1 MTGAPLRD
9 SPPDMRRLLLPALL
23 AALAPGALAQTVTVD
38 TVVTRRT
45 VVDTVRAGRGG
56 AIPPTPR
63 RSTTLLLPQDRGV
76 FYVRYGEP
84 GGLRV
89 RSRNGRPVTGA
100 RPAPA
105 AGATTTVL
113 QPIVVPGGPGGVVRD
128 GITRRDLD
136 RLEDE
141 LIDAIDDRL
150 DALRDADRF
159 DRPYVPPAR
168 TPLAPPRPGA
178 QPEAPRPA
186 RPGEDVVTV
195 QEVERALL
203 DTGLFRTSRV
213 NFEFGKATLIPVSRD
228 ILRTISDVLDRYPNL
243 RIQVAGHTDNVSSD
257 AFNLRLSRDRAQTVV
272 DYLVGSGIDADRLES
287 VGYGERRPIASNDT
301 ETGRALNRRVEFTVL
316 NPEAAET
323 IRRST
328 TSETDGPDSDRVR
341 QILREE
347 LERLRRE
354 DGDN

>member
-1 MTGAPLRD
+1 
-9 SPPDMRRLLLPALL
+9 MRRLLLPALL
-23 AALAPGALAQTVTVD
+23 VSLAPVAAAQTVTVD

-45 VVDTVRAGRGG
+45 VVDTARADRGS

-63 RSTTLLLPQDRGV
+63 RSTRLLLPNDRGV

-89 RSRNGRPVTGA
+89 RTRNGRPVTGA

-105 AGATTTVL
+105 TPVGGTTML
-113 QPIVVPGGPGGVVRD
+113 QPIVVPGAPGGVVGLD
-128 GITRRDLD
+128 GVTRRDLD

-141 LIDAIDDRL
+141 IIDAIDDRL
-150 DALRDADRF
+150 DALREAERLDRAYV
-159 DRPYVPPAR
+159 RPPR
-168 TPLAPPRPGA
+168 TPLAPA
-178 QPEAPRPA
+178 RPA
-186 RPGEDVVTV
+186 PVRPVAPVQPVRPGEDVVTV

-213 NFEFGKATLIPVSRD
+213 NFEFGEATLIPVSRD
-228 ILRTISDVLDRYPNL
+228 VVRTVADVLVRYPDL
-243 RIQVAGHTDNVSSD
+243 RVRVAGHTDNVSSD
-257 AFNLRLSRDRAQTVV
+257 AYNLRLSRDRAQTVV
-272 DYLVGSGIDADRLES
+272 DNLVAMGVDADRLEA
-287 VGYGERRPIASNDT
+287 VGFGERQPIASNDT

-323 IRRST
+323 TRSST
-328 TSETDGPDSDRVR
+328 TTDTDGVDPERVR

-347 LERLRRE
+347 LDRLQRE
-354 DGDN
+354 DDGDN